1 MSAGA
6 TFSEPPPPPLPLL
19 ELDAWRPAAP
29 LQLLTSRHSGD
40 NGETAR
46 FLPLLKRIQRREPI
60 TILALGSSITGVHG
74 GCTHPAPLLD
84 SPSCRCPKCCGST
97 CGQWGS
103 DPGWARLVFDWFNA
117 SGVAPHAGSRLY
129 NLGEP
134 GGSLISSLA
143 NCPATY
149 LAGVAPD
156 VVLIDL
162 YTSRER
168 GLERL
173 VRLLLERTPPPLLVS
188 VEFFPALIHRVTA
201 APSPSWGACG
211 LNLRESPTEL
221 THENASSYIRYL
233 MEGPARLPSIE
244 AALDAMEQLPAPLM
258 ALMPRTSAL
267 AVFGAK
273 QRFAR
278 RLWHHYGQPVARVVG
293 AYGAAW
299 ERREHGL
306 HVCNYAQ
313 NSDGFHPT
321 SPSSH
326 GLLRDLIVAKVKHG
340 LARAASASASAS
352 VAGGGGGAL
361 SAALPP
367 PSRPEPLTVG
377 LACFDFDRLGYDLA
391 RQILPLSAVARPA
404 MALASL
410 PQSQPAAQLSTV
422 TTAALGPSAGD
433 RATPGRSAPKVAW
446 RRAQAEAGAA
456 MRQASAAF
464 RAYSDRGAQ
473 TSVVATGVPPRLAVS
488 DGWEFVELEL
498 NSSTK
503 YKPGI
508 HSTKLGAQLVL
519 ELDAETVTWAI
530 SAAAA
535 AGDSIELVLQYL
547 QSIRA
552 NMGKVIS
559 PPPPHV

>member
-1 MSAGA
+1 M
-6 TFSEPPPPPLPLL
+6 
-19 ELDAWRPAAP
+19 
-29 LQLLTSRHSGD
+29 
-40 NGETAR
+40 
-46 FLPLLKRIQRREPI
+46 
-60 TILALGSSITGVHG
+60 
-74 GCTHPAPLLD
+74 
-84 SPSCRCPKCCGST
+84 
-97 CGQWGS
+97 
-103 DPGWARLVFDWFNA
+103 FDWFNA

-134 GGSLISSLA
+134 GGSLIPSLA

-156 VVLIDL
+156 VVQIDL

-168 GLERL
+168 SLERL

-278 RLWHHYGQPVARVVG
+278 RLWRHYGQPVARVVG

-306 HVCNYAQ
+306 HVCSYAQ
-313 NSDGFHPT
+313 NSDGLHPT

-326 GLLRDLIVAKVKHG
+326 GLVRDLIVAKVKHG
-340 LARAASASASAS
+340 LARAAAASAS

-367 PSRPEPLTVG
+367 PSRPEPPTVG

-391 RQILPLSAVARPA
+391 RQILPLSAVARPTT
-404 MALASL
+404 ALASL

-422 TTAALGPSAGD
+422 TTAALGLSAGP
-433 RATPGRSAPKVAW
+433 TPGRSTPKVAW

-456 MRQASAAF
+456 RRQASAAF
-464 RAYSDRGAQ
+464 RAYRDRGAQ

-498 NSSTK
+498 NSSKK

-508 HSTKLGAQLVL
+508 HSTNLGAQLVL
-519 ELDAETVTWAI
+519 ELDAETVTSAI
-530 SAAAA
+530 SAATA
-535 AGDSIELVLQYL
+535 AGDSVELVLPYL
-547 QSIRA
+547 QSVRA
-552 NMGKVIS
+552 NMGKAIS